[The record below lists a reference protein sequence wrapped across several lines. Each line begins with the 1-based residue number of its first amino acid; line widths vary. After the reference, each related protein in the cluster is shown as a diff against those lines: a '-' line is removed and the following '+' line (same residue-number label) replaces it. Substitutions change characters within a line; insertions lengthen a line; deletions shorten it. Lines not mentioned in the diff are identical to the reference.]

1 MVKDSLKLKGD
12 VRVVVLDQNQV
23 VKDKREIHNLVVA
36 TGKEYIA
43 QRMTANATPVMTHMA
58 VGSGNVTPTTA
69 DTALDTETDRI
80 VFDTTPSVTANVI
93 TYVTTFPAGN
103 ATGTIAEAG
112 IFNDDTA
119 GTMLCRTNFN
129 EVNKGAS
136 DVIVITWN
144 ITVQ

>member
-1 MVKDSLKLKGD
+1 MIKDSLKIRGD
-12 VRVVVLDQNQV
+12 VSILVFDQNQQL
-23 VKDKREIHNLVVA
+23 KDKREIKNLVVA
-36 TGKEYIA
+36 TGKNYIA
-43 QRMTANATPVMTHMA
+43 QRMTSNNTVIMSHMG
-58 VGSGNVTPTTA
+58 VGSGNVAPTTSDA
-69 DTALDTETDRI
+69 NLITQTDRI
-80 VFDTTPSVTANVI
+80 VLDSSAVTSNVI

-112 IFNDDTA
+112 IFNA
-119 GTMLCRTNFN
+119 GSGGTMLCRTNFN

>member
-12 VRVVVLDQNQV
+12 VKVVVLDQNKH

-69 DTALDTETDRI
+69 DTTLVSETDRI
-80 VFDTTPSVTANVI
+80 VFDSSPSVTSNVI

-112 IFNDDTA
+112 IFNDDTT

>member
-1 MVKDSLKLKGD
+1 MVNDLLKVKGD
-12 VRVVVLDQNQV
+12 VKIQVFDQNKNLRDNRE
-23 VKDKREIHNLVVA
+23 VKNLVVA
-36 TGKEYIA
+36 TGKDYIA
-43 QRMTANATPVMTHMA
+43 QRMTANTTTLMSHMA
-58 VGSGNVTPTTA
+58 VGSGNVAPITSDTT
-69 DTALDTETDRI
+69 LNTETDRI
-80 VFDTTPSVTANVI
+80 VLDSTNVTSNVV

-112 IFNDDTA
+112 IFNA
-119 GTMLCRTNFN
+119 GSGGTMLCRTNFN

>member
-12 VRVVVLDQNQV
+12 VRVVVLDQNKS

-43 QRMTANATPVMTHMA
+43 QRMTANATSVMTHMA
-58 VGSGNVTPTTA
+58 VGSGNVAPTTA
-69 DTALDTETDRI
+69 DTALNTETDRI

-112 IFNDDTA
+112 IFNDDTT

>member
-1 MVKDSLKLKGD
+1 MVNDLLKVKGD
-12 VRVVVLDQNQV
+12 VKIQVFDQNKNLKDNRE
-23 VKDKREIHNLVVA
+23 VKNLVVA
-36 TGKEYIA
+36 TGKDYIA
-43 QRMTANATPVMTHMA
+43 QRMTANTTTVMSHMA

-69 DTALDTETDRI
+69 DTTLDTETDRI
-80 VFDTTPSVTANVI
+80 VLDSTNITSNVI
-93 TYVTTFPAGN
+93 TYVTTYPAGN

-112 IFNDDTA
+112 IFNA
-119 GTMLCRTNFN
+119 GSGGTMLCRTNFN